1 MRDRPDGL
9 DVLVVG
15 SGIAGLS
22 AAIELA
28 GRRRVAVVSK
38 EPGGGGSTKLAQGG
52 IAAALGAGDTSA
64 AHAADT
70 VKAAAGLGDPVVAK
84 AVTEEAAEAVAMLA
98 QLGARFDSDAL
109 AREGGHGVP
118 RVVHARGDATG
129 AEITRALLAA
139 AQHRDVPVM
148 PGIFLVDL
156 LTTPDGDAVA
166 GALVW
171 DSEEKALRRIY
182 ATTVILATGG
192 YGQLWART
200 TSPRACS
207 GDGLAAALRA
217 GAQVADLE
225 LVQFHPTGMDLG
237 RDPRPLASE
246 ALRGA
251 GARLRDSEGEYLN
264 GPDEA
269 GDLAPRDVVSRGM
282 ARRMAELGADHCY
295 LDATM
300 LGHNADAIEA
310 RFPTFF
316 AACRSAGLSPDRQW
330 VPVSPTTHYTMG
342 GILTDADGRTTLEGL
357 MAVGEVASSGLHGAN
372 RLASNSLLEGAVI
385 GRRAAQLV
393 LADEGPVAPRATAPL
408 TGTLTG
414 GPSLGVASLGVASLG
429 TAGFGAAALGVAALG
444 VAALGAASFD
454 GPRLTDASGMGPE
467 MLDRSS
473 LRSAVQAGAG
483 VARDEAGLQRL
494 AHYLATAKPAA
505 GADGPEAW
513 ELTNMALVARV
524 VAALAARR
532 TESRGAHWRTD
543 CPTSDPSWQLR
554 QVAQLT
560 PDGQI
565 GVGHLAVSEAPAG
578 ELQMPRL
585 SETVG
590 CPTAVAG

>member
-1 MRDRPDGL
+1 VEVSEVRSRSDGL

-22 AAIELA
+22 AALELA

-38 EPGGGGSTKLAQGG
+38 ESGGGGSTLLAQGG
-52 IAAALGAGDTSA
+52 IAAALGTGDNPE

-70 VKAAAGLGDPVVAK
+70 VRAAAGLGDPMVAQS
-84 AVTEEAAEAVAMLA
+84 VTEEAVEAVGTL
-98 QLGARFDSDAL
+98 ARFGACFDSGAL
-109 AREGGHGVP
+109 AREGGHGAA

-139 AQHRDVPVM
+139 AHQRDVPVM
-148 PGIFLVDL
+148 PGFFLVDL
-156 LTTPDGDAVA
+156 LTTTDHETVT

-182 ATTVILATGG
+182 ASTVILATGG

-251 GARLRDSEGEYLN
+251 GARLRDSDGEYLN
-264 GPDEA
+264 GPDGE

-282 ARRMAELGADHCY
+282 ARRMAELGTDRCY
-295 LDATM
+295 LDATT
-300 LGHNADAIEA
+300 LGPDADAIGA
-310 RFPTFF
+310 RFPTFV
-316 AACRSAGLSPDRQW
+316 AACTSAGLSPDKQW

-342 GILTDADGRTTLEGL
+342 GVLSDACGRTTLEGL

-385 GRRAAQLV
+385 GRRAAQV
-393 LADEGPVAPRATAPL
+393 ILASDGPVPPRPTVPL
-408 TGTLTG
+408 TEAPVEAG
-414 GPSLGVASLGVASLG
+414 GLDRPAPTG
-429 TAGFGAAALGVAALG
+429 TAARGAV
-444 VAALGAASFD
+444 
-454 GPRLTDASGMGPE
+454 P
-467 MLDRSS
+467 LDRGS
-473 LRSAVQAGAG
+473 LRREVQKGAG
-483 VARDEAGLQRL
+483 VARDAAGLQHL
-494 AHYLATAKPAA
+494 ADYLAAARPARPSE
-505 GADGPEAW
+505 GPQAW
-513 ELTNMALVARV
+513 ELANMALAARV
-524 VAALAARR
+524 VTALAARR
-532 TESRGAHWRTD
+532 RESRGAHWRTD
-543 CPTSDPSWQLR
+543 YQDADPTWQVR
-554 QVAQLT
+554 QVAQLLA
-560 PDGQI
+560 DGE
-565 GVGHLAVSEAPAG
+565 VGTG
-578 ELQMPRL
+578 ELSVVP
-585 SETVG
+585 SEHQEAVG

>member
-1 MRDRPDGL
+1 MRSRSDGL

-22 AAIELA
+22 AALELA

-38 EPGGGGSTKLAQGG
+38 ESGGGGSTLLAQGG
-52 IAAALGAGDTSA
+52 IAAALGTGDNPE

-70 VKAAAGLGDPVVAK
+70 VRAAAGLGDPMVAQS
-84 AVTEEAAEAVAMLA
+84 VTEEAVEAVGIL
-98 QLGARFDSDAL
+98 ARFGACFDSGAL
-109 AREGGHGVP
+109 AREGGHGAA

-139 AQHRDVPVM
+139 AHQRDVPVM
-148 PGIFLVDL
+148 PGFFLVDL
-156 LTTPDGDAVA
+156 LTTTDHETVT

-182 ATTVILATGG
+182 ASTVILATGG

-251 GARLRDSEGEYLN
+251 GARLRDSDGEYLN
-264 GPDEA
+264 GPDGE

-282 ARRMAELGADHCY
+282 ARRMAELGTDRCY
-295 LDATM
+295 LDATT
-300 LGHNADAIEA
+300 LGPDADAIGA
-310 RFPTFF
+310 RFPTFV
-316 AACRSAGLSPDRQW
+316 AACISAGLSPDKQW

-342 GILTDADGRTTLEGL
+342 GVLSDACGRTTLEGL

-385 GRRAAQLV
+385 GRRAAQV
-393 LADEGPVAPRATAPL
+393 ILASGGPVAPRPAVPL
-408 TGTLTG
+408 TEALVEAG
-414 GPSLGVASLGVASLG
+414 GLDRPAPTG
-429 TAGFGAAALGVAALG
+429 TAAPGAV
-444 VAALGAASFD
+444 
-454 GPRLTDASGMGPE
+454 P
-467 MLDRSS
+467 LDRGS
-473 LRSAVQAGAG
+473 LRRAVQKGAG
-483 VARDEAGLQRL
+483 VARDSAGLQHL
-494 AHYLATAKPAA
+494 ADYLAAARPA
-505 GADGPEAW
+505 GPTEGPQAW
-513 ELTNMALVARV
+513 ELANMVLAARV
-524 VAALAARR
+524 VTALAARR
-532 TESRGAHWRTD
+532 RESRGAHWRTD
-543 CPTSDPSWQLR
+543 Y
-554 QVAQLT
+554 
-560 PDGQI
+560 
-565 GVGHLAVSEAPAG
+565 
-578 ELQMPRL
+578 PRR
-585 SETVG
+585 
-590 CPTAVAG
+590 